1 MADTSGLSRA
11 HPGAVVKAERLR
23 RGWTLADASERTGL
37 PVSTLSK
44 VENDKISLSY
54 DKLVKLSQG
63 LEIDISRLFGGS
75 DAPEQRS
82 VIGRRSVTRKHEGRA
97 IETENYGHRYLAAD
111 LLSKRFIPVVAEIR
125 MRSLEE
131 FGELVTHPGEEF
143 AYILDGT
150 VDLYTALYA
159 PVRLNVG
166 DSIYFDSGMGHAY
179 IAVSEG
185 PCRVLSVCTGGEEQ
199 LQAVVER
206 KVSQLE
212 KNKAAPAFA
221 PPRRVPA
228 G

>member
-1 MADTSGLSRA
+1 MSEGGLSQAR
-11 HPGAVVKAERLR
+11 PGAVVREERLR

-75 DAPEQRS
+75 DAPIQRS
-82 VIGRRSVTRKHEGRA
+82 VTGRRSITRKHEGRT
-97 IETENYGHRYLAAD
+97 IETPTYGHRYMAAD
-111 LLSKRFIPVVAEIR
+111 LLSKSFIPIVAEIR
-125 MRSLEE
+125 ARSLQE
-131 FGELVTHPGEEF
+131 FGELVSHPGEEF
-143 AYILDGT
+143 AYVLEGV
-150 VDLYTALYA
+150 VDLYTASYA

-179 IAVSEG
+179 IAVGEEV
-185 PCRVLSVCTGGEEQ
+185 CRVMSICTSAEAQLLAATG
-199 LQAVVER
+199 LQAG
-206 KVSQLE
+206 KAE
-212 KNKAAPAFA
+212 KSGAIVTEA
-221 PPRRVPA
+221 PRRVKA

>member
-1 MADTSGLSRA
+1 MADTGGLSQAR
-11 HPGAVVKAERLR
+11 PGAVVKEERLR

-37 PVSTLSK
+37 PISTLSK

-54 DKLVKLSQG
+54 DKLVRLSQG

-75 DAPEQRS
+75 DGPPQKP
-82 VIGRRSVTRKHEGRA
+82 VIGRRSVTRRHEGRSIDTPA
-97 IETENYGHRYLAAD
+97 YGHRYLAAD
-111 LLSKRFIPVVAEIR
+111 LLSKSFIPVVAEIKI
-125 MRSLEE
+125 RSLEE

-143 AYILDGT
+143 AYVLEGA

-185 PCRVLSVCTGGEEQ
+185 ACRVLSICTGAEAQ
-199 LQAVVER
+199 LQAVVDR
-206 KVSQLE
+206 KTAQLE
-212 KNKAAPAFA
+212 KTDFQPS
-221 PPRRVPA
+221 RVPA
-228 G
+228 D